1 MPLPADATEFVD
13 APTIECDALGCV
25 AFRLVL
31 LGDHCVKSSSTIS
44 VAFVNSDQHF
54 HFNAMHLVWCVCV
67 LIAFLIWFRV
77 CFWLAEKERKTA
89 KKREKCF
96 CCCKTWVMQ
105 AQVIYLIN
113 IIAFS
118 LVFF

>member
-54 HFNAMHLVWCVCV
+54 IDAMRLVGCVCV

-77 CFWLAEKERKTA
+77 CFLVSRKRKENSKKERK
-89 KKREKCF
+89 
-96 CCCKTWVMQ
+96 M
-105 AQVIYLIN
+105 LLL
-113 IIAFS
+113 S
-118 LVFF
+118 